1 MYKALYRKWRPKYFK
16 DVVGQTHVT
25 DTLKREIEKNRI
37 SHAYLFT
44 GSRGTGKTSSAKI
57 FAKAVNCLNTK
68 GGEPCGECEICK
80 EFDSDNLIDIL
91 EIDAASNNGV
101 ENIRSMREEVVFA
114 PAKCKY
120 RVYIV
125 DEVHMLS
132 TGAFNAF
139 LKVLEEPPAH
149 VIFILATTEVHKI
162 PLTILSRCQRF
173 DFYRIKNED
182 ISNRLKYI
190 CSEEKIKIDKKAL
203 ELISSAADGAMRDAL
218 SILDQCSNVCQDNI
232 TEDSVKNLLGISGTD
247 HINKLIKLI
256 FQSDIIKSLEL
267 IEDLYSKSKS
277 MTRLCEE
284 IMMYFRDLM
293 IKKATDPNTISD
305 LTLDDIIQYLDTI
318 QNAYKNI
325 NSGTDPKLEIEILIA
340 KLCSLK
346 NKKSTTELT
355 EKIISTPP
363 PQEPLPEIKKPEI
376 LETQPQEKTFF
387 NIWEQ
392 VLEALSK
399 EKGLK
404 SLYTALKDSHA
415 YQNKNYIL
423 IDSDKSIAFEY
434 LRNSE
439 HRSSLKNIILKI
451 TGKHYNLGPYIKE
464 EQKEKTDDPLDSLIN
479 EAKKNNININ
489 IGGKN

>member
-1 MYKALYRKWRPKYFK
+1 M
-16 DVVGQTHVT
+16 GQTHVT

-57 FAKAVNCLNTK
+57 FAKAVNCLNPK
-68 GGEPCGECEICK
+68 DGEPCGECEICK

-190 CSEEKIKIDKKAL
+190 CGEEKIKIDNKAL

-247 HINKLIKLI
+247 YINKLIKLI
-256 FQSDIIKSLEL
+256 FENDILKSLEF

-293 IKKATDPNTISD
+293 IKKASDPNTISD

-340 KLCSLK
+340 KLCCLK
-346 NKKSTTELT
+346 NKKPCAELT
-355 EKIISTPP
+355 KKIISTPP
-363 PQEPLPEIKKPEI
+363 LQEPLPEIKKPEI
-376 LETQPQEKTFF
+376 LETQPQEETFF

-404 SLYTALKDSHA
+404 SLYTALKDSRA